1 MRSPRIFLRRATFF
15 VGWSQVVLLKGLAMI
30 VSERGLAGM
39 GLAVRPEQLKRPA
52 PTFDNLAVLG
62 DAGN

>member
-1 MRSPRIFLRRATFF
+1 
-15 VGWSQVVLLKGLAMI
+15 MI